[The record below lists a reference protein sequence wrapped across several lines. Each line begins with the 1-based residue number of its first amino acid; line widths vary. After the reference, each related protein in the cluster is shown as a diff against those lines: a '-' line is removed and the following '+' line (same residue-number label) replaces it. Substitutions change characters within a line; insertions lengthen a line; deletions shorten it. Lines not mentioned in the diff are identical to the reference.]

1 MYDEIN
7 YDDGVICC
15 RLYSD
20 PKTRPRY
27 NLLFVLSGG
36 GNFNYFGTKAL
47 LDEQLD
53 DPGTC
58 MYMHKIMF
66 SWVQFSW
73 IDDLFV
79 HNHTCT
85 VQCAY
90 FMGL

>member
-1 MYDEIN
+1 MMMMYIFH
-7 YDDGVICC
+7 

-53 DPGTC
+53 DPGTYC
-58 MYMHKIMF
+58 NDILMGSIFADSQSFYFMHDHTHYILYCTIVLI
-66 SWVQFSW
+66 SWV
-73 IDDLFV
+73 
-79 HNHTCT
+79 
-85 VQCAY
+85 
-90 FMGL
+90 